1 MREAASVTWSA
12 SVDEPRTAVGWPWIA
27 AISGANF
34 GIWVAFFGPI
44 QLLLGVQA
52 QVISPE
58 HKVAALGIVTA
69 AGAVCSVIANP
80 LFGALSD
87 RTVSRFGRRLPWV
100 FLGTVGGALSLVL
113 LATAQS
119 ITMMTIAWC
128 LAQISL
134 NAMFAAV
141 VAAVPDQV
149 PVAQRGAVGAWLG
162 IAQILGL
169 ACGVA
174 AAEAALPSIAAA
186 YLICIAILIVMA
198 MPYLALRRDIVLD
211 RRVRPT
217 FAWGAFLAGFWI
229 DPRRYPDLGWAWM
242 TRFAINLVYAVGT
255 LYLLYYLGDV
265 MHRPDPAGDVVTM
278 TAVNVVTMVLVM
290 IPAGFLSDRLGQ
302 RKIFVV
308 VAGILLAC
316 GMAILAAGPGWTG
329 ALVAAAILGAGF
341 GIYTS
346 VEFALITQV
355 LPSASDRGR
364 DLGVINVANAL
375 PQVLAPA
382 IAALVVSYAGYPML
396 YALSAC
402 LALCG
407 VVMIRQIRSVA

>member
-1 MREAASVTWSA
+1 MTTAAPTTWQA
-12 SVDEPRTAVGWPWIA
+12 VVDEPRAAVKWPWVA
-27 AISGANF
+27 AISAANF
-34 GIWVAFFGPI
+34 GLWVALFGPI
-44 QLLLGVQA
+44 QLLLGVQSQA
-52 QVISPE
+52 ISPE
-58 HKVAALGIVTA
+58 HKVAVLGIVTA
-69 AGAVCSVIANP
+69 AGAVCSLIANP

-100 FLGTVGGALSLVL
+100 FLGAVGGASSLVL

-119 ITMMTIAWC
+119 VTVMVIGWC
-128 LAQISL
+128 LAQVSL

-149 PVAQRGAVGAWLG
+149 PVAQRGSVGGWLG

-169 ACGVA
+169 VCGVA

-186 YLICIAILIVMA
+186 YLMCVAILIVA
-198 MPYLALRRDIVLD
+198 ALPYLMLRRDLVLD
-211 RRVRPT
+211 RRLRPA
-217 FAWGAFLAGFWI
+217 FAWKPFLAGFWI
-229 DPRRYPDLGWAWM
+229 DPRLHPDLGWAWM

-265 MHRPDPAGDVVTM
+265 MHRTDPAGDVVTM

-290 IPAGFLSDRLGQ
+290 IPAGLLSDRLGR
-302 RKIFVV
+302 RKIFVM

-316 GMAILAAGPGWTG
+316 GMAVLAAGPGWTG
-329 ALVAAAILGAGF
+329 ALIAAAILGAGF

-355 LPSASDRGR
+355 LPSAADRGR

-382 IAALVVSYAGYPML
+382 IAALVVSYFGYPML

-407 VVMIRQIRSVA
+407 VAMIRQIRGVA

>member
-1 MREAASVTWSA
+1 MTTAAQTTWPTST
-12 SVDEPRTAVGWPWIA
+12 DEPRIAVRWPWVV

-34 GIWVAFFGPI
+34 GLWVALFGPI

-52 QVISPE
+52 QAISPE

-69 AGAVCSVIANP
+69 AGAVCSLIANP

-87 RTVSRFGRRLPWV
+87 RTVSRYGRRLPWV
-100 FLGTVGGALSLVL
+100 FLGTVCGALSLVL

-128 LAQISL
+128 LAQTSL

-149 PVAQRGAVGAWLG
+149 PVTQRGAVGGWLG

-169 ACGVA
+169 VCGVA
-174 AAEAALPSIAAA
+174 AAEAALPSIASA
-186 YLICIAILIVMA
+186 YLILVAILIVMA

-211 RRVRPT
+211 RRARPA

-364 DLGVINVANAL
+364 DLGMINVANAL

>member
-1 MREAASVTWSA
+1 MALSVAAPPVIA
-12 SVDEPRTAVGWPWIA
+12 EPERAVKWPWIA

-34 GIWVAFFGPI
+34 GLWVALFGPI

-52 QVISPE
+52 QAIAPE
-58 HKVAALGIVTA
+58 NKVAALGIVTA
-69 AGAVCSVIANP
+69 AGAVCSLIANP

-100 FLGTVGGALSLVL
+100 LFGVVGGASSLVL
-113 LATAQS
+113 LATANS
-119 ITMMTIAWC
+119 IAVMVIGWC
-128 LAQISL
+128 LAQTSL

-149 PVAQRGAVGAWLG
+149 PVAQRGSVGGWLG

-169 ACGVA
+169 VCGVA
-174 AAEAALPSIAAA
+174 AAEAALPNIAAA
-186 YLICIAILIVMA
+186 YLICVAILVA
-198 MPYLALRRDIVLD
+198 AALPYLALRRDLILD
-211 RRVRPT
+211 RRDRPA
-217 FAWGAFLAGFWI
+217 FAWMPFLAGFWI
-229 DPRRYPDLGWAWM
+229 DPRQYPDLGWAWM
-242 TRFAINLVYAVGT
+242 TRFAVNLVYAIGT

-265 MHRPDPAGDVVTM
+265 MHRADPAADLVTI
-278 TAVNVVTMVLVM
+278 TAINVGTMVLVM
-290 IPAGFLSDRLGQ
+290 IPAGFLSDRSGR

-308 VAGILLAC
+308 IAGILLAC

-329 ALVAAAILGAGF
+329 ALIAAAILGAGF

-355 LPSASDRGR
+355 LPSAADRGR

-382 IAALVVSYAGYPML
+382 IAGLVVSYAGYPML

-407 VVMIRQIRSVA
+407 VVMIRRIRSVA

>member
-1 MREAASVTWSA
+1 MTTAAPVAWPA
-12 SVDEPRTAVGWPWIA
+12 AVDEPRNAVGWSWIA

-34 GIWVAFFGPI
+34 GLWLALFGPI

-52 QVISPE
+52 QAISPE

-69 AGAVCSVIANP
+69 AGAVCSLVANP

-100 FLGTVGGALSLVL
+100 FLGAVGGALSLVL

-128 LAQISL
+128 LAQTSL

-149 PVAQRGAVGAWLG
+149 PVAQRGAVGGWLG

-169 ACGVA
+169 VCGVA

-186 YLICIAILIVMA
+186 YLILVAILIVMT

-211 RRVRPT
+211 RRTRPA
-217 FAWGAFLAGFWI
+217 FAWRPFLAGFWI

-290 IPAGFLSDRLGQ
+290 IPAGFLSDRLGR
-302 RKIFVV
+302 RKSFVV

-329 ALVAAAILGAGF
+329 ALIAAAILGAGF

-355 LPSASDRGR
+355 LPSAADRGR

-382 IAALVVSYAGYPML
+382 IAALVVSYAGYPIL
-396 YALSAC
+396 YALSAG

-407 VVMIRQIRSVA
+407 AVMIRQIRSVA